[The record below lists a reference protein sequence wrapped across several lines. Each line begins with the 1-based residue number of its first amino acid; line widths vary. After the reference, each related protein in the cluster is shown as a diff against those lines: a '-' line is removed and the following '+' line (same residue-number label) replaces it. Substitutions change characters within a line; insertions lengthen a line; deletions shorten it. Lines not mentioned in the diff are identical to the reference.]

1 MSAGSCAFINGMVAH
16 AAGPN
21 MTTKSRRAFAM
32 LLMPE
37 GETFKG
43 KQSVL
48 PDEYFN
54 SLQIGDILE
63 DNEHLPLL
71 YSRSEKV

>member
-1 MSAGSCAFINGMVAH
+1 
-16 AAGPN
+16 
-21 MTTKSRRAFAM
+21 M

>member
-1 MSAGSCAFINGMVAH
+1 MSQKSSKYQGDAYVYKHLAQFLDPFR
-16 AAGPN
+16 AAGGPAALFLYPI
-21 MTTKSRRAFAM
+21 TVF
-32 LLMPE
+32 
-37 GETFKG
+37 
-43 KQSVL
+43 L